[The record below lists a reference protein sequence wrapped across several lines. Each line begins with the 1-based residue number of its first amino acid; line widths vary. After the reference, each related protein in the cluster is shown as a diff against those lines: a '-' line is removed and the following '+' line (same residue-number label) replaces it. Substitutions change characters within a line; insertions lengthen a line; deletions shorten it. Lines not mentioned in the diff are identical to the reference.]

1 MRNYICVRTYV
12 PNFKFVTRALVRTGG
27 ILPPTH
33 HPPQIGPPKIPP
45 RLGLMFS
52 IVLDLVTLFWF
63 CFLCVYFGHVFFLQ
77 KIGTNQLRSNFPGK
91 IAVTSVTGFILKWA
105 NCGCIQTMIICI
117 FHKLP
122 NKLSFSYKLTVLM
135 RITTLFPLSLLF
147 CISKFPKKRLIF

>member
-1 MRNYICVRTYV
+1 MRTYV

-33 HPPQIGPPKIPP
+33 HPPQIGPQKIPP

-77 KIGTNQLRSNFPGK
+77 KICTNQLRSNFPGK
-91 IAVTSVTGFILKWA
+91 IAVTSVTGFILK
-105 NCGCIQTMIICI
+105 
-117 FHKLP
+117 
-122 NKLSFSYKLTVLM
+122 
-135 RITTLFPLSLLF
+135 
-147 CISKFPKKRLIF
+147 